1 MNRLTFSLLSSSTLV
16 GSLLSLV
23 ALDRPA
29 QAAEIVLDPLPN
41 NTSSTPS
48 FQNQL
53 GCNRANCGGNTHL
66 ARFLQLF
73 RADEGDEVES
83 EEEETAIAEANLEQI
98 SFDDEE
104 LEPLLDFTV
113 EESNAAIDLFGCD
126 CIKSI
131 NALRQMRGNPIGV
144 EGDIIL
150 PGPPIKPCNQPLS

>member
-1 MNRLTFSLLSSSTLV
+1 MNRLTFTLLSSSTLV

-29 QAAEIVLDPLPN
+29 QATEIVLDPLPN

-73 RADEGDEVES
+73 RSDDVES
-83 EEEETAIAEANLEQI
+83 AVEDTAIAEANLEQN
-98 SFDDEE
+98 SFEDEE

-113 EESNAAIDLFGCD
+113 EESDAAIDLFGCD